1 MVSNYD
7 NERNR
12 PQNIYT
18 NDNNNSEGKDP
29 YWNSKDK
36 KNNNY
41 DSKYRILFIKKEKEY
56 NNLLRDYNDLVV
68 KYMSRK
74 AK

>member
-36 KNNNY
+36 KIIIMTLNT
-41 DSKYRILFIKKEKEY
+41 EY
-56 NNLLRDYNDLVV
+56 YL
-68 KYMSRK
+68 
-74 AK
+74 